1 MKSIGLILILG
12 TAGFAGFSQSG
23 LHTNAKETQIVHAT
37 GPAFTDT
44 ASISSI
50 QLQELK
56 DQFGKNKKYSRD
68 YEKLI
73 LPALSFFPQ
82 LKDYRVTFKV
92 RNHGVPLS
100 TRPTYGSIIRH
111 AKKRTYM
118 VFISSDTT
126 SKWKAIQ
133 INRVPLMA
141 QIGIIGHELS
151 HVIEFK
157 SFNSFGL
164 IGLGI
169 SHISTKY
176 MNKFEFQADSICIAQ
191 GMGDYLLVWSTHARE
206 AFGAPDP
213 QQLNVKGEM
222 YNYNE
227 RYMSP
232 ATIRRYMEE
241 MEKAK

>member
-1 MKSIGLILILG
+1 
-12 TAGFAGFSQSG
+12 
-23 LHTNAKETQIVHAT
+23 
-37 GPAFTDT
+37 
-44 ASISSI
+44 
-50 QLQELK
+50 
-56 DQFGKNKKYSRD
+56 
-68 YEKLI
+68 
-73 LPALSFFPQ
+73 
-82 LKDYRVTFKV
+82 
-92 RNHGVPLS
+92 
-100 TRPTYGSIIRH
+100 
-111 AKKRTYM
+111 M

-151 HVIEFK
+151 HIIEFK

-169 SHISTKY
+169 SHVSTKY

-213 QQLNVKGEM
+213 QQLDVKGEM
-222 YNYNE
+222 YNYKE

-232 ATIRRYMEE
+232 ATIRRYMVE
-241 MEKAK
+241 MEKVK